1 MKKPPSPVRYI
12 RTKNVV
18 EGVKIFKTYMNM
30 MSEKVLILLCDVHSS
45 FLIYFSLLLHIYT
58 HLHTPKIPFFQ
69 FLFFFCSF
77 MLYCCCWCCS
87 AVIKFLLLTKNFLQ
101 TNIVYPTHIHTSA
114 HIHLFSC
121 IWCTRENKFFFRG
134 KARHLWSWRKFIFF
148 CVHSHT
154 WLKNFIC
161 T

>member
-1 MKKPPSPVRYI
+1 MRDREREREKERKADEEEKKLKVGAWGLLKKPPSPVRYI

-69 FLFFFCSF
+69 FLFFFFCSF

-87 AVIKFLLLTKNFLQ
+87 AVIKFLLLTKKFFTKRISYIPHTYTQ
-101 TNIVYPTHIHTSA
+101 VHTSTYF
-114 HIHLFSC
+114 HVYDVLEKIS
-121 IWCTRENKFFFRG
+121 FF
-134 KARHLWSWRKFIFF
+134 
-148 CVHSHT
+148 
-154 WLKNFIC
+154 
-161 T
+161 

>member
-1 MKKPPSPVRYI
+1 MRTFEKPPSPVWYI

-69 FLFFFCSF
+69 FYFFFVRSC
-77 MLYCCCWCCS
+77 YTAATD
-87 AVIKFLLLTKNFLQ
+87 AVLLL
-101 TNIVYPTHIHTSA
+101 
-114 HIHLFSC
+114 
-121 IWCTRENKFFFRG
+121 
-134 KARHLWSWRKFIFF
+134 
-148 CVHSHT
+148 
-154 WLKNFIC
+154 
-161 T
+161 

>member
-1 MKKPPSPVRYI
+1 VCEREVSEWRREKVKGSSMRTFEEPPSPVRYI

-69 FLFFFCSF
+69 FYFIFFLF

-87 AVIKFLLLTKNFLQ
+87 AVIKLLLTKNF
-101 TNIVYPTHIHTSA
+101 TNEYRTYTHKCTHPLISHVYDV
-114 HIHLFSC
+114 L
-121 IWCTRENKFFFRG
+121 EK
-134 KARHLWSWRKFIFF
+134 
-148 CVHSHT
+148 
-154 WLKNFIC
+154 
-161 T
+161 